1 MQSNQ
6 LIELKD
12 VSFAYPSGE
21 DTQSQLVLDHLSF
34 SIQEGDFV
42 AIVGRNGSGKSTLAK
57 LLNGILTPQSGS
69 VLVDNIDTKEEDR
82 LCQVRQRVGMVF
94 QNPDNQ
100 LVATLVEEDVAFAPE
115 NLGVPPKKIREIVDQ
130 SLKEVDMLSYRNH
143 SPHKL
148 SGGQKQ
154 RVAIAGILAM
164 RPKCIVLDESTSM
177 LDPKGRKEIIQ
188 VIEKLHR
195 EHNTTIVLITHFME
209 ETTQANRVIVL
220 DAGKILLDGSPKEI
234 FSNPK
239 VLEQVGL
246 DVPQTTQLM
255 IRLKDA
261 GFQIQT
267 DILTVQECISALKR
281 LLKGDLHDRG

>member
-1 MQSNQ
+1 MQPNQ

-12 VSFAYPSGE
+12 VSFAYPSSE
-21 DTQSQLVLDHLSF
+21 DTQSQLILEHLSF

-69 VLVDNIDTKEEDR
+69 VLVDGIDTKEEEQ
-82 LCQVRQRVGMVF
+82 LFEVRQQVGMVF

-220 DAGKILLDGSPKEI
+220 EQGKILLDGPPKEI

-239 VLEQVGL
+239 ALAQAGL
-246 DVPQTTQLM
+246 DVPQATQLM

-267 DILTVQECISALKR
+267 DVLTVQECVSSLKR
-281 LLKGDLHDRG
+281 LLKGELHDRC

>member
-1 MQSNQ
+1 MQPNQ

-21 DTQSQLVLDHLSF
+21 DTQSQLVLEHLSF

-69 VLVDNIDTKEEDR
+69 VLVDGIDTKEEEQ
-82 LCQVRQRVGMVF
+82 LCQVRRRVGMVF

-115 NLGVPPKKIREIVDQ
+115 NLGIPPKKIREIVDQ

-220 DAGKILLDGSPKEI
+220 DEGKILLDGSPKEI

-239 VLEQVGL
+239 VLEQAGL
-246 DVPQTTQLM
+246 DVPQATQLM
-255 IRLKDA
+255 IRLKDT

-267 DILTVQECISALKR
+267 DVLTVQECVSSLKR
-281 LLKGDLHDRG
+281 LLKGELHDRG